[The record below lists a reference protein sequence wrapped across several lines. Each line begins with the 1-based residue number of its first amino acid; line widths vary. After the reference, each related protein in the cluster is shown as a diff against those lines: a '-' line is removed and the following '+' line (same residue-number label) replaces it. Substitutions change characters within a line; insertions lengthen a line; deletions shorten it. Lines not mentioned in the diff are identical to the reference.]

1 MRKNAWKLLLWVS
14 LILAPGVAYA
24 QSSITGVARDTSG
37 AVLPG
42 VTVEAASDVLIEK
55 VRSAVTD
62 GSGLYRIVDLRPGTY
77 SVTFTLPGFKTF
89 RRDGLVLGAE
99 FNATVNGEM
108 SVGGLEETI
117 TVTGESPIVDVQ
129 SAKRQRTLDSE
140 LVQALP
146 TAKGYAGV
154 MVLIPSMVQSGGGV
168 PNVQLSPGMV
178 VFGGRGGRGN
188 EGRAQV
194 DGLNTGASLNG
205 GGVSGY
211 RQDVENAA
219 EIAITTA
226 GGLGETEV
234 GGPTINII
242 PRTGGNTFRSHAF
255 FTGLAGGMQASN
267 YSDEL
272 KAAGLR
278 TPAKTNYIYDTSYS
292 IGGPIK
298 RDRIWFYFL
307 GYYRGSENN
316 IPGMFYNKNEWNPAS
331 YRYDADESR
340 PAISGGRGP
349 LQPALRLTF
358 QLSQRDKLNVFWDE
372 QISNNSLGAGSATNA
387 PETGGRNHGWQRVQQ
402 VKWTSTATS
411 KLLLD
416 AGLGTYLSNWNTR
429 ERYAEDQPLSMDV
442 RRNMVQV
449 NEQCAA
455 AQPIDAFGRGG
466 TCAQNGGIA
475 GLNFRNQ
482 NTWNADWIGAHTW
495 NAAAT
500 LVSGSNSIKIG
511 YQGAY
516 HADNRAQEGGTNDLT
531 YRFNNGIPNQL
542 TQRLEAY
549 RTYSRVR
556 YNALFVQDQWTRGR
570 LTMTGALRYDHSW
583 SYYPEQSIGGEG
595 VRFLPTKFTWAES
608 KGIIGYNDITPR
620 AGVAYDVFGNGKTAV
635 KFNVGKYLEAAVNGN
650 GNYSALLP
658 SSRIDLTQTRT
669 WTDANGNYNPD
680 CNLLSGAS
688 QDLRG
693 TGGDFCGA
701 WGNPNFGKAVDA
713 NGNPIY
719 SLSYDEKTLKGWGT
733 RPSDWQ
739 IGLTLQQEILP
750 RVSVEVGYTRRWL
763 QNFTVTDNLALAAG
777 DFDQFFVV
785 APSDP
790 RLPGGGG
797 YTVSGLYNV
806 KPEKFATA
814 PNNLRTYAPDYGE
827 ISQVYNGI
835 DVNINARMRNGLQ
848 LQAGTSTGQ
857 RVTDYCDVRG
867 KLPEQTGGFSTG
879 SELQAYNPVNPY
891 CHVEPG
897 MTTRFT
903 GAGSY
908 IVPKVDVQLAA
919 TFQSSP
925 AEPLQ
930 ANWTVSSAIVS
941 QWLGRPLAGN
951 APNVSV
957 NLLAPDEMRGPRV
970 NQLDLRIGK
979 VLRFGQQRA
988 TVSLDMFNF
997 LNADTVLTYN
1007 QAYTAPTATAGSTWL
1022 VPNSVLTARTA
1033 KITVQY
1039 DF

>member
-1 MRKNAWKLLLWVS
+1 MRKNAWKFLLWVV
-14 LILAPGVAYA
+14 LILAPGIAHA
-24 QSSITGVARDTSG
+24 QSSITGVVRDTSG

-42 VTVEAASDVLIEK
+42 VTVEASSDVLIEK
-55 VRSAVTD
+55 VRTAVSD
-62 GSGLYRIVDLRPGTY
+62 SNGLYRIVDLRPGTY
-77 SVTFTLPGFKTF
+77 AVSFTLPGFKTYL
-89 RRDGLVLGAE
+89 RDGLILAAE
-99 FNATVNGEM
+99 FNATVNADM

-129 SAKRQRTLDSE
+129 SAKRQRTLDSD

-146 TAKGYAGV
+146 TAKGYAGL

-188 EGRAQV
+188 EGRTQV

-219 EIAITTA
+219 EVAITTA

-234 GGPTINII
+234 GGPTINFV
-242 PRTGGNTFRSHAF
+242 PRTGGNTFRSHFF
-255 FTGLAGGMQASN
+255 FTGLGGGMQASN
-267 YSDEL
+267 YTDEL

-292 IGGPIK
+292 LGGPIK
-298 RDRIWFYFL
+298 RDKIWFYFL
-307 GYYRGSENN
+307 GYYRGSENT
-316 IPGMFYNKNEWNPAS
+316 IPGMFYNQNEWDPSKWS
-331 YRYDADESR
+331 YVPDESR
-340 PAISGGRGP
+340 PALSGGRGP
-349 LQPALRLTF
+349 IQPALRLTL
-358 QLSQRDKLNVFWDE
+358 QLSSRDKLNLFWDE
-372 QISNNSLGAGSATNA
+372 QISNNSLGAGNATNA

-402 VKWTSTATS
+402 VKWTSTATNR
-411 KLLLD
+411 LLLE

-429 ERYAEDQPLSMDV
+429 ERYAEDQPLSLDV
-442 RRNMVQV
+442 RRGMVQV
-449 NEQCAA
+449 NEQCANPA
-455 AQPIDAFGRGG
+455 GGIPTPRDAFGRGG
-466 TCAQNGGIA
+466 FCADNGGIA
-475 GLNFRNQ
+475 GLNYRNQ
-482 NTWNADWIGAHTW
+482 AFWNADWIGAHTW
-495 NAAAT
+495 NSAAT
-500 LVSGSNSIKIG
+500 IVSGANSIKIG

-556 YNALFVQDQWTRGR
+556 YNALFVQDQFTRGK
-570 LTMTGALRYDHSW
+570 LTLSGALRYDHSW

-595 VRFLPTKFTWAES
+595 VRFLPTQFTWAKS
-608 KGIIGYNDITPR
+608 KGVIGYNDITPR
-620 AGVAYDVFGNGKTAV
+620 AGVAYDVFGNGKTAI
-635 KFNVGKYLEAAVNGN
+635 KANLGKYLEAAVNGN

-658 SSRIDLTQTRT
+658 SSRIELTQART
-669 WTDANGNYNPD
+669 WTDANGNYAAD
-680 CNLLSGAS
+680 CDLQSGAS
-688 QDLRG
+688 QDLRAG
-693 TGGDFCGA
+693 GGDFCGA
-701 WGNPNFGKAVDA
+701 WANPNFGKAVDA
-713 NGNPIY
+713 AGNPIY
-719 SLSYDEKTLKGWGT
+719 STSYAEKILKGWGT

-739 IGLTLQQEILP
+739 VGVTLQQEILP

-763 QNFTVTDNLALAAG
+763 QNFTVTDNLAVAPG
-777 DFDQFFVV
+777 DFDIFSVV

-806 KPEKFATA
+806 KPDKFSVA
-814 PNNLRTYAPDYGE
+814 PNQLRTYAPDYGE

-835 DVNINARMRNGLQ
+835 DINVNARMSNGLQ

-857 RVTDYCDVRG
+857 RVTDYCEVRG
-867 KLPEQTGGFSTG
+867 LLPEQNIGFSTA
-879 SELQAYNPVNPY
+879 SELPNYNPVNPY
-891 CHVEPG
+891 CHFEPG
-897 MTTRFT
+897 NTTRFT
-903 GAGSY
+903 GAGTY
-908 IVPKVDVQLAA
+908 VVPKIDVQLAA

-925 AEPLQ
+925 AEPLR
-930 ANWTVSSAIVS
+930 ADWTVSSAVVQ
-941 QWLGRPLAGN
+941 QWLGRPLSGN
-951 APNVSV
+951 APNVTV
-957 NLLAPDEMRGPRV
+957 NLLAPDQMRGARV
-970 NQLDLRIGK
+970 NQLDFRVGK
-979 VLRFGQQRA
+979 VLRFGGQRA
-988 TVSLDMFNF
+988 TVSLDLFNA

-1007 QAYTAPTATAGSTWL
+1007 QAFTPGGNWL
-1022 VPNSVLTARTA
+1022 VPQTVLTARTA